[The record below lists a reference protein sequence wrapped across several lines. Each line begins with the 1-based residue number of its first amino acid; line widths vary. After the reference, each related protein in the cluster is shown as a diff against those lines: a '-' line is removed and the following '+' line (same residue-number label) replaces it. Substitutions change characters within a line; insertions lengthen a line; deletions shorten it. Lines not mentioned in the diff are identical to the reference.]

1 MNKKRFW
8 PFLFLI
14 PLSSAVIVGWF
25 LLPDTLVMQVSM
37 SGQPS
42 KSMPKVL
49 GLLIPMAAGM
59 MGAAYASSE
68 KEERRPQGFIV
79 LALAVVVL
87 VITFAFNL

>member
-1 MNKKRFW
+1 MEVTYYEQKT
-8 PFLFLI
+8 LLAI
-14 PLSSAVIVGWF
+14 PV
-25 LLPDTLVMQVSM
+25 PYPLVHRCHC
-37 SGQPS
+37 
-42 KSMPKVL
+42 

-68 KEERRPQGFIV
+68 KEERRPRGFIV